1 MFDIDGCSM
10 SRRAVIR
17 LSVLGGFAFPAAGAA
32 PPRPIRQVVE
42 MRRRPVPSTGELL
55 PVVGLGTNRYGGE
68 APDPESPLCGVIA
81 ELVEQG
87 GSVVDTARN
96 YGRAEEVI
104 GACLPERER
113 YFLATKLGRY
123 DRPPSSWTERAARED
138 LELAF
143 VRLGIDSIDLMMA
156 HDFSG
161 PDELLPPMRELKG
174 AGRIR
179 YVGMSTS
186 SDGHYEALLERIRTE
201 RLDFVEVDYSLDNRN
216 AAQRV
221 LPAAAD
227 AGIAVIVN
235 VPLGG
240 RSALLSTLL
249 ARPLPD
255 WAAELDARSWPQALL
270 KYVLAHPAVT
280 VVIPGTTR
288 VEHLVD
294 NCAAGRGPLP
304 DPGLRRQMEAYVDAL

>member
-1 MFDIDGCSM
+1 
-10 SRRAVIR
+10 
-17 LSVLGGFAFPAAGAA
+17 
-32 PPRPIRQVVE
+32 
-42 MRRRPVPSTGELL
+42 
-55 PVVGLGTNRYGGE
+55 VGLGTNRYGGE
-68 APDPESPLCGVIA
+68 APDPGSPLCAVIA

-87 GSVVDTARN
+87 GTVVDTARN

-104 GACLPERER
+104 GACLRERER

-138 LELAF
+138 LERAF
-143 VRLGIDSIDLMMA
+143 VRLGTDSIDLMMA

-161 PDELLPPMRELKG
+161 PDELLPPMRELKE
-174 AGRIR
+174 AGRVR

-186 SDGHYEALLERIRTE
+186 SDDHYEALLERIRTE
-201 RLDFVEVDYSLDNRN
+201 RLDFIEVDYALDNRN
-216 AAQRV
+216 AAARV

-249 ARPLPD
+249 ARPLPE
-255 WAAELDARSWPQALL
+255 WVAEIDAGSWPQTLL
-270 KYVLAHPAVT
+270 KYVLAHPAVA
-280 VVIPGTTR
+280 VVVPGTTR
-288 VEHLVD
+288 VEHLID

-304 DPGLRRQMEAYVDAL
+304 DPELRRRMEAYVDAL

>member
-1 MFDIDGCSM
+1 
-10 SRRAVIR
+10 
-17 LSVLGGFAFPAAGAA
+17 
-32 PPRPIRQVVE
+32 

-55 PVVGLGTNRYGGE
+55 PVVGLGTNRYGAE
-68 APDPESPLCGVIA
+68 APDADSPLCTVIA
-81 ELVEQG
+81 ELAAQG

-104 GACLPERER
+104 GACLRERER

-123 DRPPSSWTERAARED
+123 NRPPSSWTTRAARED

-143 VRLGIDSIDLMMA
+143 VRLGTASVDLMMA

-161 PDELLPPMRELKG
+161 PDELLPPMRELKE
-174 AGRIR
+174 AGRVR
-179 YVGMSTS
+179 YIGMRTS
-186 SDGHYEALLERIRTE
+186 SDGHYDALLERIRTE
-201 RLDFVEVDYSLDNRN
+201 PLDFIEVAYSLNNRN
-216 AAQRV
+216 AAERV

-227 AGIAVIVN
+227 AGIAVIAN

-240 RSALLSTLL
+240 RSGLLPTLL

-270 KYVLAHPAVT
+270 KYVLAHHAVT
-280 VVIPGTTR
+280 CVIPGTTR
-288 VEHLVD
+288 VEHLID
-294 NCAAGRGPLP
+294 NCAAGRGALP
-304 DPGLRRQMEAYVDAL
+304 GPDLRRRMEAYVGAL

>member
-1 MFDIDGCSM
+1 LFDTDGSFM
-10 SRRAVIR
+10 SRRTAIR
-17 LSVLGGFAFPAAGAA
+17 LSVLGGLALPAAGAA
-32 PPRPIRQVVE
+32 PPRPTRQVAE
-42 MRRRPVPSTGELL
+42 MRRRPVPFTGELL

-68 APDPESPLCGVIA
+68 APDPDSPLCGVIA

-123 DRPPSSWTERAARED
+123 DRPPSSWTERAARAD

-143 VRLGIDSIDLMMA
+143 VRLGTDSIDLMMA

-174 AGRIR
+174 AGRLR

-201 RLDFVEVDYSLDNRN
+201 RLDFIEVDYSLDNRN

-227 AGIAVIVN
+227 AGISVIVN

-240 RSALLSTLL
+240 RSGLLSTLL
-249 ARPLPD
+249 ARPLPE
-255 WAAELDARSWPQALL
+255 WAAELGARSWPQALL